1 MANANTE
8 KRENRGLILTVLLIA
23 VFMAVL
29 DTSIVN
35 VSLPKMMQV
44 FGVSTDEIQ
53 WVVTAY
59 SLVVGTIIPITGYL
73 TERFGYKRIF
83 MIALFLFTLGSL
95 LCGLA
100 WSNAVMVLFRI
111 IQAIGGG
118 ALMPVAQAMIFRMFA
133 REKRGQAMGMF
144 GIAIMFAP
152 AIGPTLSG
160 YITEYLNW
168 RLIFFINVPI
178 GLVALFLATAA
189 MREME
194 HYTEQKFDFWGFIT
208 STVGFS
214 TLLYGIGNVADKGWT
229 NTEVLSFIGVGAVS
243 LLAFTIIEWNKKE
256 PMLQIRVVK
265 HGVFSL
271 TQIILSIASV
281 ILFVPLFLFPIFL
294 ENIMGLSAVQTGLL
308 LLPQALVTG
317 MMMPI
322 AGTLYDRIGARW
334 LAVAGFAVTAFSM
347 YLTTF
352 LDVNTPFSTI
362 ILWLALRGF
371 GISLVMMPITTAGLN
386 AVPNQLVNQATAL
399 SSTIRQVAMS
409 FGTAWATLLYSHRI
423 AFHVADNSDQINLFS
438 PTSQMAFNQIQQ
450 QFMAMG
456 QTMTEAKQ
464 SAISYIMGQIQIH
477 SMVQGMSDVFYV
489 TVWLAVAALLL
500 ALFITEKRQNRS
512 LRDEPSLS
520 ETG

>member
-1 MANANTE
+1 LDNADM
-8 KRENRGLILTVLLIA
+8 KNRGLILATLLIA

-29 DTSIVN
+29 DSSIVN
-35 VSLPKMMQV
+35 VSLPRMMQV
-44 FGVSTDEIQ
+44 FGVNTDEIQ

-59 SLVVGTIIPITGYL
+59 ALVVGTIIPITGYL

-100 WSNAVMVLFRI
+100 WSNPVMVLFRI
-111 IQAIGGG
+111 VQAIGGG
-118 ALMPVAQAMIFRMFA
+118 ALMPVVQALIFRMFP
-133 REKRGQAMGMF
+133 REKRGQAMGIF

-178 GLVALFLATAA
+178 GVVVLFLAAAA

-194 HYTEQKFDFWGFIT
+194 HYTEQKFDFWGFVT
-208 STVGFS
+208 STAGFS
-214 TLLYGIGNVADKGWT
+214 TLLYGIGNAADKGWSDP
-229 NTEVLSFIGVGAVS
+229 EVMAFIGFGAVC
-243 LLAFTIIEWNKKE
+243 LLFFILIEWNKKE
-256 PMLQIRVVK
+256 PMLRIQVVK

-271 TQIILSIASV
+271 TQVVLSIASV

-317 MMMPI
+317 LMMPI
-322 AGTLYDRIGARW
+322 AGRLYDRIGARW

-347 YLTTF
+347 YLTTS

-362 ILWLALRGF
+362 ILWLVLRGL

-386 AVPNQLVNQATAL
+386 AVPNELVNQATAL

-423 AFHVADNSDQINLFS
+423 AFHAAANADQLNVFS
-438 PTSQMAFNQIQQ
+438 PTGQMVFSQIQQ
-450 QFMAMG
+450 LFMTMG
-456 QTMTEAKQ
+456 QPMAEARQ
-464 SAISYIMGQIQIH
+464 SAIGYLAGQIRIH

-489 TVWLAVAALLL
+489 TVWLAVAALIL
-500 ALFITEKRQNRS
+500 ALFIAEKRPEGSQPAGSS
-512 LRDEPSLS
+512 LQ
-520 ETG
+520 ETA

>member
-1 MANANTE
+1 L
-8 KRENRGLILTVLLIA
+8 R
-23 VFMAVL
+23 
-29 DTSIVN
+29 
-35 VSLPKMMQV
+35 
-44 FGVSTDEIQ
+44 
-53 WVVTAY
+53 
-59 SLVVGTIIPITGYL
+59 
-73 TERFGYKRIF
+73 
-83 MIALFLFTLGSL
+83 
-95 LCGLA
+95 
-100 WSNAVMVLFRI
+100 
-111 IQAIGGG
+111 
-118 ALMPVAQAMIFRMFA
+118 
-133 REKRGQAMGMF
+133 
-144 GIAIMFAP
+144 
-152 AIGPTLSG
+152 
-160 YITEYLNW
+160 
-168 RLIFFINVPI
+168 
-178 GLVALFLATAA
+178 
-189 MREME
+189 
-194 HYTEQKFDFWGFIT
+194 
-208 STVGFS
+208 
-214 TLLYGIGNVADKGWT
+214 
-229 NTEVLSFIGVGAVS
+229 
-243 LLAFTIIEWNKKE
+243 AFTIIEWNKKE